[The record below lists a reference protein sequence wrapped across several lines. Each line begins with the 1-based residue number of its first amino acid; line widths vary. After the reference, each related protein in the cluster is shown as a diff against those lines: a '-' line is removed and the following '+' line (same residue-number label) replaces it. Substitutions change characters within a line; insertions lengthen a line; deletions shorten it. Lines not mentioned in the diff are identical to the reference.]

1 VKPSLHLVAKW
12 NDPRL
17 AEVLAASHAAA
28 KHVSDLARADIGR
41 VNWAHVHIAA
51 DRRAPVYL
59 AEPVKRTWL

>member
-28 KHVSDLARADIGR
+28 KHVSDIARADIKAR
-41 VNWAHVHIAA
+41 DWRKVHIDA
-51 DRRAPVYL
+51 DRRAPVDL